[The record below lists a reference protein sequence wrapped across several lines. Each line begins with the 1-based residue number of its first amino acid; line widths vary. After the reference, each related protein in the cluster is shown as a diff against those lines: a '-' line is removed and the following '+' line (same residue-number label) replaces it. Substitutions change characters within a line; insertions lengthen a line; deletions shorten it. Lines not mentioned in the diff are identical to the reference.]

1 MKDSA
6 ENHALVRSRLRCA
19 FQASMPLPHGTERHL
34 AGALRDTL
42 QHPGSMVRAEL
53 AFRIACAFGLAD
65 HRAEHLA
72 IAIEYFHTA
81 SLLFDDLPAMDD
93 ARLRRGMP
101 CVHQVYGESAAMLA
115 ALGLINRAYALVW
128 KSVAGLV
135 PDVQADAL
143 GYLERYL
150 GITGLL
156 NGQSQD
162 LHYGHLAHSVRD
174 PQMVAIG
181 KTVSL
186 IRLSLVLPA
195 IVAQARSE
203 EFRLLDRLAK
213 FWGLSYQTLDDLK
226 DVLHSEEAHGKTG
239 ARDAH
244 LDRPNLALS
253 IGIEESFERID
264 RLMSLGNRVIARL
277 TRRRERLGF
286 LREVRVQLNREIA
299 NLSEVRF
306 TRAS

>member
-6 ENHALVRSRLRCA
+6 ANHALVHSRLRRA
-19 FQASMPLPHGTERHL
+19 FQASMPMPHGAEPHL
-34 AGALRDTL
+34 FGALLDTL
-42 QHPGSMVRAEL
+42 EHPGSLVRAVL
-53 AFRIACAFGLAD
+53 GYRIACSFGLSEE
-65 HRAEHLA
+65 RAEHLA

-93 ARLRRGMP
+93 AQLRRGVP
-101 CVHQVYGESAAMLA
+101 CVHKVYGEGAAMLA
-115 ALGLINRAYALVW
+115 ALALINRAYALIW
-128 KSVAGLV
+128 KSVAGL
-135 PDVQADAL
+135 PAQVQTEGL

-150 GITGLL
+150 GISGLL

-162 LHYGHLAHSVRD
+162 LHYARLPRSTRD
-174 PQMVAIG
+174 PQAVAMG

-195 IVAQARSE
+195 IVAQASPNE
-203 EFRLLDRLAK
+203 ARLLERLSV

-226 DVLHSEEAHGKTG
+226 DVLHAEIVHGKTG

-253 IGIEESFERID
+253 IGTQESFDRID
-264 RLMSLGNRVIARL
+264 RLMSLSSRVIDRL
-277 TRRRERLGF
+277 VRRRDNLAF
-286 LREVRVQLNREIA
+286 LREVRVQFNREIRK
-299 NLSEVRF
+299 LSEVRL